1 MLGAIVAALGDG
13 AILAL
18 VATGLVL
25 VFKGSRVLNLA
36 QGEIG
41 AFALFA
47 VYVALGKQNAPGLGL
62 LLGTVVLAGL
72 LGIATER
79 LIMRPLVERPP
90 IQSTIA
96 SLGLT
101 VVLVNA
107 SLLNGT
113 DAATG
118 FLPKGQNSYPVSLPP
133 TVGTGSVEI
142 FGATLVTGRLVALV
156 ATAAVGALL
165 YLFFTRT
172 RFGLAVLAATS
183 DNTVARI
190 LGVPVRTVYRFT
202 WGLGGALSG
211 LAAALVAS
219 LGPFQPATMTLTLI
233 AALAGAVIGGLD
245 SVPGAIAG
253 GLLVGLVQGLVK
265 YAFPSIGG
273 VENVAVLALVLVTL
287 MLRPRG
293 LLGGAGA
300 TA

>member
-1 MLGAIVAALGDG
+1 VLGALVAALGDG

-41 AFALFA
+41 AFALLL
-47 VYVALGKQNAPGLGL
+47 VYLALGKQDAPGFGL
-62 LLGTVVLAGL
+62 LIGATVLGGL
-72 LGIATER
+72 LGIGAER
-79 LIMRPLVERPP
+79 LIMRPLVDRPP

-107 SLLNGT
+107 AALNGT
-113 DAATG
+113 DAWFG
-118 FLPKGQNSYPVSLPP
+118 FLPEGQNSYPVTMPS
-133 TVGTGSVEI
+133 TVGSGLVEI
-142 FGATLVTGRLVALV
+142 AGATLVAGRVVALA
-156 ATAAVGALL
+156 ATAAVGLLL

-190 LGVPVRTVYRFT
+190 LGVPVRNVYRFT
-202 WGLGGALSG
+202 WGIGGALSG
-211 LAAALVAS
+211 FAAALVAS
-219 LGPFQPATMTLTLI
+219 LGPFQPATMTFVLI
-233 AALAGAVIGGLD
+233 GALAGAVIGGLD
-245 SVPGAIAG
+245 SVPGAIVG
-253 GLLVGLVQGLVK
+253 GLLVGLVQGVVK
-265 YAFPSIGG
+265 YQFPSVGG
-273 VENVAVLALVLVTL
+273 IENVAVLVLVLVTL